1 MRGARLRATA
11 FDARTR
17 RARPVLPVFD
27 ARTRRERRA
36 CPGLAL
42 PATAWAIA
50 LAAIGYQVWNAN
62 SRMMIDLG
70 IYRMGGQAILH
81 GTNLYALTG
90 ADRLAFTYP
99 PVAAILAAP
108 LALVPFAADK
118 LIWTVMVYLPLLVAV
133 RAGFRPLL
141 ARLAG
146 SARMAA
152 LPLLLAA
159 CAYLQPAWQEI
170 GFGQIDLFL
179 VGLCLLDCLVT
190 APKWPRG
197 LLIGLAAAIKLE
209 PMVFIVYLLITRR
222 WRAAGVAAL
231 SFTALCG
238 LAWLLNPRDSISYWT
253 SAVFDPGRLG
263 SNASTANQSLRGIVL
278 RLHLAAGT
286 QAVWLVL
293 ALVVAVSGFL
303 AARACWQHGQE
314 LAGIAITGLLS
325 ALLSP
330 VAWIHH
336 LCWVIV
342 AIGVIAGDCRRPR
355 RVFAAVVTG
364 LFYLTL
370 TPVWVGRSAQL
381 PTVIRDVLQ
390 DSFGLAALALI
401 PLIWWLSVTS
411 AADDELG
418 QVLGPDERAT
428 VPAPLT
434 GIPA

>member
-1 MRGARLRATA
+1 MRGAQLRASV
-11 FDARTR
+11 FDARKR
-17 RARPVLPVFD
+17 RACPALPVFD
-27 ARTRRERRA
+27 ARKQRERRA
-36 CPGLAL
+36 CPALAL
-42 PATAWAIA
+42 IAWAIA
-50 LAAIGYQVWNAN
+50 LAAIGYLVWIANA
-62 SRMMIDLG
+62 RMMIDLG
-70 IYRMGGQAILH
+70 IYRLGGQAILH
-81 GTNLYALTG
+81 GANLYALTG

-99 PVAAILAAP
+99 PVAAILAVP

-118 LIWTVMVYLPLLVAV
+118 LTWTVMVYLPLLVAV

-141 ARLAG
+141 ARLSS
-146 SARMAA
+146 SARLVA
-152 LPLLLAA
+152 LPLLLVG
-159 CAYLQPAWQEI
+159 CAYLQPAMQEI

-179 VGLCLLDCLVT
+179 VGLCLLDCLVA

-231 SFTALCG
+231 SFAAFSG
-238 LAWLLNPRDSISYWT
+238 LAWLLNPRDSMNYWT
-253 SAVFDPGRLG
+253 SAIFNPGRLG
-263 SNASTANQSLRGIVL
+263 GNASTANQALRGMVL

-286 QAVWLVL
+286 QAIWL
-293 ALVVAVSGFL
+293 ALALIVGVAGLL
-303 AARACWQHGQE
+303 AARACWRHGQE
-314 LAGIAITGLLS
+314 IAGIAITGLLS

-342 AIGVIAGDCRRPR
+342 AIGVIAGDGRRPR
-355 RVFAAVVTG
+355 RVFAAVLAG

-370 TPVWVGRSAQL
+370 TPVWAGRSAQL
-381 PTVIRDVLQ
+381 PSIIRAVLQ

-411 AADDELG
+411 VPDDVV
-418 QVLGPDERAT
+418 QVLDSGEPAT
-428 VPAPLT
+428 LLSPLT